1 MKMLK
6 ISFVLLVLSTT
17 IISCGG
23 KKTDGATTTETT
35 KKKTPDQEKSE
46 KIVGVYFTDDKEEDG
61 ATMKDATCEYFKDGI
76 FTGKATVE
84 TFNDMMMEFVEIKME
99 VSGTWKIENGFLKMI
114 TEKVKTDPEI
124 SKEEKKEMIADLNKT
139 NSAEKIIELNDQKLI
154 TEDADGERTTWKRRV
169 Q

>member
-6 ISFVLLVLSTT
+6 ISVVLLVLSTT

-46 KIVGVYFTDDKEEDG
+46 KIVGVYFTDDKEENF
-61 ATMKDATCEYFKDGI
+61 TTTKDATFEYFKDGI

-84 TFNDMMMEFVEIKME
+84 TYDDMMGLVEMKIE

-114 TEKVKTDPEI
+114 TERVKTDPEM
-124 SKEEKKEMIADLNKT
+124 SKEERKDMIADMNKT
-139 NSAEKIIELNDQKLI
+139 NSPEKIIELNDQKLI
-154 TEDADGERTTWKRRV
+154 TEDADGERTTYKRRV

>member
-1 MKMLK
+1 MLK
-6 ISFVLLVLSTT
+6 ISVVLLILSTT

-46 KIVGVYFTDDKEEDG
+46 KIVGVYFTDDKEENF
-61 ATMKDATCEYFKDGI
+61 TTTKDATFEYFKDGI

-84 TFNDMMMEFVEIKME
+84 TYDDMMGLVEMKIE

-114 TEKVKTDPEI
+114 TERVKTDPEM
-124 SKEEKKEMIADLNKT
+124 SKEEKKERIAEMNKT

-154 TEDADGERTTWKRRV
+154 TDDADGERTTFKRRV